1 MNLSPLQLD
10 TNCFNNVPHYHHSY
24 YTNNMPAWSSSS
36 SSSPASSSPP
46 PSTTNLLCPSN
57 TINYQPS
64 SVPSALQPIENYC
77 RTESYYPPP
86 TEPIVSSSEHP
97 FYASSSPQ
105 YLSIPPPPPII
116 GHIYSPENYP
126 IPTSSSSSST
136 TTMMAQQNRANYTR
150 HQLVM
155 LNEIFK
161 KHKYPNSLQKT
172 LIANYIGVSRD
183 QIRIWFQNK
192 RRKVQLINKGQAK
205 QTKTDVECEYGEYR
219 RHLPKNYLDDLYE
232 ELYKAR
238 GAPARL
244 PVKRENN
251 TKTAQ
256 IDEEPQ
262 QQQPS
267 YAYYPTMNSNYYYPP
282 NNILEHDDSSS
293 HGQSKGDYFTNYT
306 QRMYSD
312 RL

>member
-10 TNCFNNVPHYHHSY
+10 TNCFNPISHYQPSY
-24 YTNNMPAWSSSS
+24 YINNTPAWSSSS
-36 SSSPASSSPP
+36 SSP
-46 PSTTNLLCPSN
+46 PSSLLCPST

-64 SVPSALQPIENYC
+64 SVPSVLQPIENYC
-77 RTESYYPPP
+77 LTESYYPSRS
-86 TEPIVSSSEHP
+86 EPI
-97 FYASSSPQ
+97 ASSSQ
-105 YLSIPPPPPII
+105 FSSVPPPA
-116 GHIYSPENYP
+116 HLYSSDDYL
-126 IPTSSSSSST
+126 IPSSSST
-136 TTMMAQQNRANYTR
+136 LMLPQNRANYTR

-172 LIANYIGVSRD
+172 LIAKYIGVSRD

-219 RHLPKNYLDDLYE
+219 RHLPNNFLEDLFQ

-244 PVKRENN
+244 PVKRDNPL
-251 TKTAQ
+251 KI
-256 IDEEPQ
+256 IDIEQEQ
-262 QQQPS
+262 QQQHRS
-267 YAYYPTMNSNYYYPP
+267 LYYPTMNSTYYYQP
-282 NNILEHDDSSS
+282 NNIIEHDDSS
-293 HGQSKGDYFTNYT
+293 HEQNNEQYLTNYT
-306 QRMYSD
+306 YHVYSD

>member
-10 TNCFNNVPHYHHSY
+10 TNCFNNTSHYHPSY
-24 YTNNMPAWSSSS
+24 YNNNLSTWSPSSSS
-36 SSSPASSSPP
+36 SS
-46 PSTTNLLCPSN
+46 LLCPS
-57 TINYQPS
+57 TTMNYQTS

-77 RTESYYPPP
+77 SIETFYPSGS
-86 TEPIVSSSEHP
+86 EPIASSSEMS
-97 FYASSSPQ
+97 FYSSSSQFSSAPN
-105 YLSIPPPPPII
+105 LPSS
-116 GHIYSPENYP
+116 HIYSSDDFI
-126 IPTSSSSSST
+126 IPSST
-136 TTMMAQQNRANYTR
+136 TMMLPQNRANYTR

-172 LIANYIGVSRD
+172 LIAKYIGVSRD

-205 QTKTDVECEYGEYR
+205 QTKSDIECEYGEYR
-219 RHLPKNYLDDLYE
+219 RHLPKNFLDDLFQ

-244 PVKRENN
+244 PVKRDNN
-251 TKTAQ
+251 SKMNNIEQ
-256 IDEEPQ
+256 EQEQ
-262 QQQPS
+262 EQQQPIL
-267 YAYYPTMNSNYYYPP
+267 YYPTTMNSNYYYQT
-282 NNILEHDDSSS
+282 NNLIEHDDSS
-293 HGQSKGDYFTNYT
+293 HEQNDEQYLTNYT
-306 QRMYSD
+306 HHIYSD